1 MKIKRFWN
9 IQSSDSMSWLVWFI
23 NDFSFEERAGG
34 GGGQVRPLTTLTLRH
49 LKILPSCVLTI
60 TMTLFG
66 L

>member
-23 NDFSFEERAGG
+23 NDFSFEKRAGG
-34 GGGQVRPLTTLTLRH
+34 GGGGGYVILKFCPPPPFGSSPL
-49 LKILPSCVLTI
+49 
-60 TMTLFG
+60 G